1 MNFIKKT
8 WKAIVAVI
16 GAIIGLILL
25 KDFFQKDLKADA
37 KLSETKKEDAVIEE
51 KKSTN
56 NAEIKALES
65 SIKEAQDKL
74 VADSKLAVSSDSK
87 AVEDYYNDEIEI
99 TPAEWEYVIKSIH
112 TSDYY
117 WQQINWT
124 LEEAAKSMASTVTFT
139 RDLEEGLQGAQRFLK
154 DTPVLKIF
162 FPFVKTPTNIAMEAM
177 SRTPV
182 LNFASPRFW
191 SDFNAGGIQRD
202 MAMARVTLGAGIIY
216 GAGSYAL
223 DGRITG
229 YGPMRDE
236 DKKALEGTGWQQF
249 SFVFNKSDL

>member
-87 AVEDYYNDEIEI
+87 AVEDYY
-99 TPAEWEYVIKSIH
+99 
-112 TSDYY
+112 
-117 WQQINWT
+117 
-124 LEEAAKSMASTVTFT
+124 
-139 RDLEEGLQGAQRFLK
+139 
-154 DTPVLKIF
+154 
-162 FPFVKTPTNIAMEAM
+162 
-177 SRTPV
+177 
-182 LNFASPRFW
+182 
-191 SDFNAGGIQRD
+191 
-202 MAMARVTLGAGIIY
+202 
-216 GAGSYAL
+216 
-223 DGRITG
+223 
-229 YGPMRDE
+229 
-236 DKKALEGTGWQQF
+236 KK
-249 SFVFNKSDL
+249 N